1 MHRDDAAVDTLADG
15 AREIDRRTIAKGVA
29 WTVPVVIVATAAP
42 AAAASQP
49 STPTVSFTQK
59 AGSLNPATG
68 TITFSLTLT
77 STGSGQIRFTLM
89 EGASAQG
96 LPFVQPITAGSNT
109 LSFAVTPTTA
119 AAAKTVM
126 LTYSVD
132 DGATYQSV
140 DVPVA
145 SPTKYVSGSGQKLAN
160 QSKVSFTLVFSGS
173 ASSVVRITQ
182 ITSTTANERYTELPS
197 GPLTLTPS
205 GGQLQSTFTVSRTSN
220 ANTSVTITFTIDG
233 GAPQQT
239 PAISI

>member
-49 STPTVSFTQK
+49 TFPTVSFTQK

-68 TITFSLTLT
+68 AVTFSLTLT

-89 EGASAQG
+89 DGASAQG
-96 LPFVQPITAGSNT
+96 LPFVQAIAAGSNT

-119 AAAKTVM
+119 ATAKSVT

-132 DGATYQSV
+132 NGATYQSV

-145 SPTKYVSGSGQKLAN
+145 SPTRYVSGTGQKLAN
-160 QSKVSFTLVFSGS
+160 QGKASFTMVFSGS
-173 ASSVVRITQ
+173 ASSAVRITQ
-182 ITSTTANERYTELPS
+182 ITSTAANGTYSGLPS
-197 GPLTLTPS
+197 GPLALSSS
-205 GGQLQSTFTVSRTSN
+205 GGQLQGTFTVSRTSN

-239 PAISI
+239 AAISI